1 METSTFFFQDS
12 IYQSKKNKS
21 HFSLFG
27 TKRKVARTNV
37 AFLSSYARAVDSSIF
52 DDSIPYVNNR
62 PKRVKK
68 EYLNTAFFKYFLLFS
83 FTVVAIFS
91 LSVLVYSFFFLNI
104 SVISAVNF
112 QKDEKIEYFLQ
123 QHVSDSIAVK
133 EEEYSKLPQIMSEV
147 KYRDYVVQSGDTIGG
162 IAYKMGLK
170 KIGTIFSA
178 NNITNARRIMNGT
191 HLVIPSM
198 DGIIYTVEK
207 NDSFQSVAQK
217 FNITLESLLDANDV
231 NDKELNIGSKLFI
244 PGACL
249 SYEKIRRALGEL
261 FIYPIKGRLTSPFGY
276 RRDPF
281 TGRKSF
287 HSGIDLAAPTG
298 TPIKVIMDGTVS
310 QMSFSR
316 VFGNYVIVT
325 HENGYQTLYG
335 HVSKFN
341 AKRGQKLLQG
351 DIVAFVGNTGM
362 STGPHVHLSIYKNG
376 KLVDPLTLLK

>member
-52 DDSIPYVNNR
+52 DDSIPYFNNR

-207 NDSFQSVAQK
+207 NDSFQSIAQK

>member
-123 QHVSDSIAVK
+123 QHVSDSLAVK
-133 EEEYSKLPQIMSEV
+133 EEEYAKLPQIMSEV